1 MFDYNPPT
9 ATGCGLHTRVT
20 LLRDKFSSI
29 WMETPTH
36 FPSFS
41 RAFTT
46 AEQAVNEQKLND
58 TLEKEASGSHGLNDL
73 YNIEHLETEKIKA
86 SVRLSLAG
94 LLQSS
99 PLVRQDE
106 FMDDCTESAI
116 DFIKQAK
123 RFDPMLSG
131 EEIHQA
137 LRNVWIINSL
147 QLYLGKP
154 VLVTPSAFAYSMLYP
169 YTDDY
174 LDDPTVTVS
183 EKESFISDV
192 RKLLVGERIQQ
203 KNSNLK
209 KIARLI
215 SMIEREYPRRSFPLV
230 YESLLEI
237 HRAQGR
243 SLEGHG
249 SMFNPDINGLL
260 DISCDKGG
268 TSVLADAYLAAG
280 RLDDRFI
287 EFMFG
292 LGVVL
297 QLIDD
302 FQDVEQDSSN
312 GQCTL
317 FTGQDS
323 EGACELTTNRLFNF
337 TQWLKCAEDIFPA
350 EDAKA
355 LSDLSLVSCRM
366 LVLEAVARSSHRYA
380 SSYLGKLE
388 QYSPLRFDYLCNIKS
403 TIRQRCNEENPVNE
417 VSLQEVVA

>member
-1 MFDYNPPT
+1 MFYLHPPAVT
-9 ATGCGLHTRVT
+9 NSGLHTKVA
-20 LLRDKFSSI
+20 LLREKFSSI
-29 WMETPTH
+29 WMEMPGDFPT
-36 FPSFS
+36 FS
-41 RAFTT
+41 RAYTV
-46 AEQAVNEQKLND
+46 AEQAVNERKLDD
-58 TLEKEASGSHGLNDL
+58 TVEKNASESRGLNDL
-73 YNIEHLETEKIKA
+73 YNIDHLETEKIKA

-99 PLVRQDE
+99 PIAQQDE

-123 RFDPMLSG
+123 RFDPLLSG

-174 LDDPTVTVS
+174 LDDSEATRP
-183 EKESFISDV
+183 EKERFISDV
-192 RKLLVGERIQQ
+192 RSLLLGERIQLG
-203 KNSNLK
+203 NSNLK
-209 KIARLI
+209 KISCLI
-215 SMIEREYPRRSFPLV
+215 AMIEKEYPRRSYPLV

-243 SLEGHG
+243 SLDEHG
-249 SMFNPDINGLL
+249 DIFNPETNSLL

-280 RLDDRFI
+280 TLDERFM

-297 QLIDD
+297 QFIDD
-302 FQDVEQDSSN
+302 FQDIDQDSQN
-312 GQCTL
+312 DHCTL
-317 FTGQDS
+317 FTEQNDKNDF
-323 EGACELTTNRLFNF
+323 ELATNRLLNF
-337 TQWLKCAEDIFPA
+337 TLWLKCAEDIFPA

-355 LSDLSLVSCRM
+355 LSDLSLVSCRI
-366 LVLEAVARSSHRYA
+366 LILEAVARSSHRFTH
-380 SSYLGKLE
+380 SYLEQLE
-388 QYSPLRFDYLCNIKS
+388 RYSPLRFSYLRNVKTAIEDTCREKS
-403 TIRQRCNEENPVNE
+403 PANNTSLEELTV
-417 VSLQEVVA
+417 